1 MSQGE
6 LCIEAQPL
14 AEHVLA
20 EQATAARKYYE
31 ARRNPD
37 GVLRSTWNTVEYAT
51 NLQIPVSR
59 EVREYDFEHAQGLI
73 HMILQHPNTHQDVR
87 LGALVLS
94 SYIPLFKKRSLNE
107 AVTVGDCQ
115 SIYESLG
122 GAMRYL
128 QPLVVDQPPQ
138 WRMAE
143 SAVLALSAR
152 TRQPD
157 LLLYPT
163 SPREENSLN
172 GSLNHDS
179 YFMDMN
185 QKIPIQ
191 QKLIRTNRSY
201 DEWITILTL
210 QPLVEG
216 GLKKARY
223 PQMESLA
230 EQINYLLSVI
240 IAETNGERM
249 TRDELAFLNHLSA
262 AVASHRWKK
271 REKST
276 KTAA

>member
-6 LCIEAQPL
+6 FCVEAQPL
-14 AEHVLA
+14 AEHLLA
-20 EQATAARKYYE
+20 EHATAARKYYE
-31 ARRNPD
+31 ARRNPE
-37 GVLRSTWNTVEYAT
+37 GVLRSAWNTVEYAT
-51 NLQIPVSR
+51 NQHIPVGP
-59 EVREYDFEHAQGLI
+59 EVREYDFEQAQVLI
-73 HMILQHPNTHQDVR
+73 HMILQHPNSHQDVR

-94 SYIPLFKKRSLNE
+94 SYIPLFKKRSKNQIASPE
-107 AVTVGDCQ
+107 DCQ
-115 SIYESLG
+115 SVYESLG

-128 QPLVVDQPPQ
+128 QPLVVNQPPQ

-143 SAVLALSAR
+143 SAVLALAAR

-179 YFMDMN
+179 YFMDMS

-191 QKLIRTNRSY
+191 QKLIRTDRLY

-216 GLKKARY
+216 GLRKARY
-223 PQMESLA
+223 PEMESLA

-240 IAETNGERM
+240 IAETNGEQM

-262 AVASHRWKK
+262 AVASHRWK
-271 REKST
+271 REKSV